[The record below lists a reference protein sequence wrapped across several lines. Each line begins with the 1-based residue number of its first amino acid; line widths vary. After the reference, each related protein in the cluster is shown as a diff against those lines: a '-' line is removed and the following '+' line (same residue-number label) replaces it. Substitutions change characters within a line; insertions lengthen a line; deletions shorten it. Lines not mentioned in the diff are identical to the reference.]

1 MKEDEF
7 MSNENFRLVI
17 KSGNVFDSLSGA
29 TKEEHT
35 IVIIG
40 NKIVWCGSDSAF
52 DKEPNDEIIDA
63 MGKVILPGMIDC
75 HVHLQMTA
83 TPQYEREYLRTTRGM
98 LHYYALRNAQNHLI
112 HGFTCIRDCG
122 GYPDWGPSLRRILDN
137 GIVAGPRLL
146 VANLG
151 IAQWGNQEAIG
162 PFEVLEYGR
171 QLSEVKTGIDGVKH
185 AVRDRKRSG
194 ADFIKTLTTG
204 GVLHGMDSKVD
215 TSFFLDE
222 ELLAIVKEAH
232 RLGMHVACHA
242 HGREGILRAAMAGI
256 DTIEHGSYIN
266 EEIAELMIQKGLY
279 LIPTQTAGLS
289 LAKPEILKQLPPE
302 VVKKTKTVLS
312 AVVEN
317 HKVAFNKGVRFAI
330 GTDAGTPGNHHG
342 HTASEIVNMVENVGM
357 TPSQALQAATI
368 ESAKAIKMD
377 AMLGSIEQGKF
388 ADLVLCDSNP
398 LEEISILEG
407 SKNFAYIIKDG
418 KIMVEHGQITYFK

>member
-35 IVIIG
+35 IVVIG
-40 NKIVWCGSDSAF
+40 NKIVWCGPDSAF

-75 HVHLQMTA
+75 HVHLQLTA

-162 PFEVLEYGR
+162 PFEVLEYER

-222 ELLAIVKEAH
+222 ELLAIVEEAH

-256 DTIEHGSYIN
+256 DTIEHGSYID

-377 AMLGSIEQGKF
+377 DMLGSIEQGKF

-398 LEEISILEG
+398 LEEISILED

>member
-1 MKEDEF
+1 
-7 MSNENFRLVI
+7 MSSDSFRLVI
-17 KSGNVFDSLSGA
+17 KSGNVFDPLSGA
-29 TKEEHT
+29 IKEEHT

-40 NKIVWCGSDSAF
+40 NKIAWCGPDSAF
-52 DKEPNDEIIDA
+52 DKEPNDEIINA
-63 MGKVILPGMIDC
+63 TGKTILPGMMDC
-75 HVHLQMTA
+75 HVHLQSTA
-83 TPQYEREYLRTTRGM
+83 TPQYERKYLRTTRGM

-137 GIVAGPRLL
+137 GTIAGPRLL

-162 PFEVLEYGR
+162 PLEVLEYQR
-171 QLSEVKTGIDGVKH
+171 QLSEVKTGVDGVKH

-204 GVLHGMDSKVD
+204 GVLHGMGSKVG
-215 TSFFLDE
+215 TSLFLDE
-222 ELLAIVKEAH
+222 ELSAIVEEAH

-242 HGREGILRAAMAGI
+242 HGREGIYKAVMAGI
-256 DTIEHGSYIN
+256 DTIEHGSYID

-279 LIPTQTAGLS
+279 LIPTQIAGLS

-302 VVKKTKTVLS
+302 VAKKTKTVLS

-317 HKVAFNKGVRFAI
+317 HKIAFNKGVRFAI

-342 HTASEIVNMVENVGM
+342 QTASEIKNMVENVGM

-368 ESAKAIKMD
+368 GSAKAIKMD
-377 AMLGSIEQGKF
+377 DMLGSIEQGKF
-388 ADLVLCDSNP
+388 ADLVLCDLNP
-398 LEEISILEG
+398 LEEISILED

-418 KIMVEHGQITYFK
+418 KIMVKHGQITYFK